1 MGQDLSNF
9 TQKKKE
15 IEIEIKE
22 DFHVL
27 VVALYSLAF
36 EINFEMEKKIFTNKE
51 GNKGDFLKKFII

>member
-1 MGQDLSNF
+1 MYISWFHSTTKPITFTYPKMGQDLSNF

-27 VVALYSLAF
+27 VVALYSLAN
-36 EINFEMEKKIFTNKE
+36 ILR
-51 GNKGDFLKKFII
+51 KG

>member
-9 TQKKKE
+9 TPKKKE

-27 VVALYSLAF
+27 VVALYSLAN
-36 EINFEMEKKIFTNKE
+36 ILR
-51 GNKGDFLKKFII
+51 KG